1 MSEQNTSKKPEI
13 KISYSEK
20 KPFFLFAKKQ
30 SGVALTRAQIKEI
43 KQGREKLRRDMRAQG
58 IKDRKEFELTA
69 SSMGLYF
76 DKNSKWAFF
85 LWFLSSKG

>member
-58 IKDRKEFELTA
+58 IERFHLKTGNFRNGNL
-69 SSMGLYF
+69 
-76 DKNSKWAFF
+76 FF
-85 LWFLSSKG
+85 FHRI